1 MTIGKRAGAAIGLF
15 ALLLASAARAET
27 GRDFCA
33 DRPGKDTPACVLD
46 SGRFQLETSLVDQ
59 TRDRQAGVTIDTT
72 DLADLELRFG
82 VTPTTELQL
91 AWSPHVRIRSHG
103 PGVDDHVS
111 GAGDLTL
118 AARRSLRN
126 PDGSGFSAAVEP
138 FVTAPT
144 GRSGIGAGKWQGG
157 VIVPLSWQVSDAV
170 GLGLTP
176 EVDIVPDQD
185 GHGAHLAWTNVV
197 AASRQL
203 GPVTLGADL
212 WASRDDDP
220 AGAVTQAS
228 FDVDAAWQAQQVLQF
243 DVGLNAG
250 LNRHTP
256 DLEAY
261 LGLARRF

>member
-1 MTIGKRAGAAIGLF
+1 MAIGRRRAGAIGLF
-15 ALLLASAARAET
+15 ALVLASGARAEA

-46 SGRFQLETSLVDQ
+46 SGRFQLETSLIDH
-59 TRDRQAGVTIDTT
+59 TRDRQSGVTMDTT
-72 DLADLELRFG
+72 DIADLELRFG

-91 AWSPHVRIRSHG
+91 AWSPYVRARTHG
-103 PGVDDHVS
+103 PGVDERVS

-157 VIVPLSWQVSDAV
+157 VILPLSWQVSDAI

-185 GHGAHLAWTNVV
+185 GRGSHLAWTNVV

-212 WASRDDDP
+212 WISRDDDP
-220 AGAVTQAS
+220 AGHATQAS
-228 FDVDAAWQAQQVLQF
+228 FDLDAAWQAQSDLQF

-256 DLEAY
+256 DVEAY